1 MTASVDNTLHVVP
14 FAITAVVIAALVVW
28 HSWRSHSLLKEW
40 AAAHGFEILRSEYR
54 NIARGPFSWS
64 SRGQA
69 VYYVTVRD
77 SKGAE
82 RSGWVNCGG
91 RFFGLLPEK
100 TEVKWEHGL

>member
-1 MTASVDNTLHVVP
+1 VTATVDNNLPVVP
-14 FAITAVVIAALVVW
+14 FTITVVLIAALVLW
-28 HSWRSHSLLKEW
+28 HSLWSRSMLKQW
-40 AAAHGFEILRSEYR
+40 AAEHGFEILRSEYR
-54 NIARGPFSWS
+54 NVARGPFSWS

-77 SKGAE
+77 GRGAE

-100 TEVKWEHGL
+100 AEVKWEHEL